1 MDGPIHMK
9 RMEYDQKRTQILD
22 YKNILIVRFK
32 NEEITND
39 LNTVI
44 IKLKEITNKRKRN
57 LEKI

>member
-1 MDGPIHMK
+1 MD
-9 RMEYDQKRTQILD
+9 YDQIRTQIL
-22 YKNILIVRFK
+22 YFKNILIVRFK

-44 IKLKEITNKRKRN
+44 IKLKEVTNKRKQN